1 MAQRLSTSFVNTNIP
16 GAYPEVTVKS
26 TPVGITST
34 GDIVIIGEAEGG
46 ADYTQETLKD
56 NFFTPTQLDRVSA
69 KYLRGPIV
77 DAMRALVSPSNDTEI
92 TGSVG
97 KVYVVKTNSG
107 TKAKS
112 ELQVYPS
119 SVSGYFFEDDVT
131 VYADAAPPKKDPQ
144 GDEGWYYKN
153 DGDGGFN
160 KINWYFYA
168 DSDAIAVTVGDL
180 SSLYAVAEVRSDS
193 TDNFHLAYYTIKQ
206 NDGNDAGSWYRSR
219 QVYTPIEPFDRNK
232 KHLFYV
238 GTEPDANIH
247 PELDRVECQL
257 SLISSVGPNDPSEE
271 ILTTVIGTNSAA
283 IVDSVEIL
291 VQKLGIIAS
300 NYQDEK
306 TLLVRES
313 YGLLESSNYGVDGN
327 KYYYQ
332 VTQVENEVGP
342 FKESSSLSFSDP
354 SIYDGLTFAIRENGK
369 AAQTIQLGIGGHSN
383 ISEIASEINSLLP
396 TGLKCEAN
404 LDLNSL
410 IISSKIDLLANK
422 KGFGKSFELIDA
434 VAGDLSVIGFSEEL
448 VVSSQEP
455 EIELS
460 VKRQDTNTNES
471 FAVEAEVAITVG
483 YDGTSATLDISSGV
497 LSTTVVGGSGSNLSI
512 NLSEY
517 TTMSDLA
524 SFISSQTGYSASSI
538 AASNNLSPLRLDEVS
553 AVGIAS
559 SEGSEPGRVKKAAYN
574 FALKLSESSVVD
586 FEFAVGAGLPAETAQ
601 AKYLAGGT
609 KGATTA
615 ADIVNA
621 IPALEGIK
629 VNFVLPLF
637 SRDAADDIADGLTD
651 SSSTY
656 TIDAVNF
663 AVKSHVLAMS
673 TVKLKRNRIAMLSKD
688 ASYADVKAHSQSLS
702 SFRSIVCFQKT
713 SQVDALG
720 NVVEFQPWHTAA
732 IATGMQSAGF
742 YKSLTNK
749 FANVISFK
757 DPAGFDSGNPGSV
770 EDAIDAG
777 LMFLQAET
785 AGNKFVVDQTTYG
798 FDTNFVYNSLQAV
811 YMSDVLAI
819 QLAESLERFAVGKSL
834 ADITAASMAGHISKV
849 MEVYK
854 RLKITGASD
863 DAPLGFKNLKINI
876 NGPIAEV
883 KLEAKLATA
892 ILFIPIQLELSQI
905 QSSASA

>member
-1 MAQRLSTSFVNTNIP
+1 MAQRLTTSSVNTNIP

-34 GDIVIIGEAEGG
+34 GDIVIIGEADGG
-46 ADYTQETLKD
+46 ADYTQEILVN
-56 NFFTPTQLDRVSA
+56 NFYTTTQLDRVAA
-69 KYLRGPIV
+69 KYIRGPIV
-77 DAMRALVSPSNDTEI
+77 DAMRALTSPSNDTNI
-92 TGSVG
+92 QGSAG
-97 KVYVVKTNSG
+97 RVYIVKTNAG

-131 VYADAAPPKKDPQ
+131 VYADAAPAKKDPQ

-193 TDNFHLAYYTIKQ
+193 TDNFHLAYYTIRQ

-238 GTEPDANIH
+238 GTEPAANIH

-342 FKESSSLSFSDP
+342 SKESSSLSFSDP
-354 SIYDGLTFAIRENGK
+354 SIYDGLAFAIRENGK

-404 LDLNSL
+404 LDSNSL

-455 EIELS
+455 EIQIS
-460 VKRQDTNTNES
+460 IKREDTNTNES
-471 FAVEAEVAITVG
+471 FTVESEVAMTIG
-483 YDGTSATLDISSGV
+483 YQGTACKVSVSGGV
-497 LSTTVVGGSGSNLSI
+497 LSTIVTAGAGSNISV

-517 TTMSDLA
+517 STIADLA
-524 SFISSQTGYSASSI
+524 SFINSQPGYSATSI
-538 AASNNLSPLRLDEVS
+538 ASSNNASPLVLDEVS
-553 AVGIAS
+553 LEAACTSDV
-559 SEGSEPGRVKKAAYN
+559 EPGRIKKSAHN
-574 FALKLSESSVVD
+574 FERKISESSSVS
-586 FEFAVGAGLPAETAQ
+586 FSAEATAGIPEEMAKPAYLQNGA
-601 AKYLAGGT
+601 
-609 KGATTA
+609 KGATSA

-637 SRDAADDIADGLTD
+637 SRDASEDIADGLTD
-651 SSSTY
+651 SASTY
-656 TIDAVNF
+656 TIDAINF
-663 AVKSHVLAMS
+663 AIKSHVLAMS
-673 TVKLKRNRIAMLSKD
+673 TIKIKRNRVAMLSKD
-688 ASYADVKAHSQSLS
+688 ASYADVKAHAQSLAS
-702 SFRSIVCFQKT
+702 YRCNIVMQKS
-713 SQVDALG
+713 SQVDSLG
-720 NVVEFQPWHTAA
+720 NVKEFAPWHTAA
-732 IATGMQSAGF
+732 IAIGMQSAGF
-742 YKSLTNK
+742 YRSLTNK
-749 FANVISFK
+749 FANVISYK
-757 DPAGFDSGNPGSV
+757 DPSGFDSGNIGDV

-777 LMFLQAET
+777 IMFLQKET
-785 AGNKFVVDQTTYG
+785 AGNKWVVDQTTYG
-798 FDTNFVYNSLQAV
+798 FDSNFVYNSLQAV

-819 QLAESLERFAVGKSL
+819 QLADSLQSAFVGKSL
-834 ADITAASMAGHISKV
+834 ADVNGAVISAFIAKK
-849 MEVYK
+849 MDEYR
-854 RLKITGASD
+854 RLKIIGASD
-863 DAPLGFKNLKINI
+863 DAPLGYKNLKISI
-876 NGPIAEV
+876 NGPIADV

-905 QSSASA
+905 QSSAES

>member
-26 TPVGITST
+26 TPTGITST

-92 TGSVG
+92 QGSVG
-97 KVYVVKTNSG
+97 KVYIVKTNGGSQAQATVAG
-107 TKAKS
+107 
-112 ELQVYPS
+112 
-119 SVSGYFFEDDVT
+119 VSGDYGT
-131 VYADAAPPKKDPQ
+131 LKD
-144 GDEGWYYKN
+144 KN
-153 DGDGGFN
+153 
-160 KINWYFYA
+160 
-168 DSDAIAVTVGDL
+168 
-180 SSLYAVAEVRSDS
+180 
-193 TDNFHLAYYTIKQ
+193 
-206 NDGNDAGSWYRSR
+206 
-219 QVYTPIEPFDRNK
+219 
-232 KHLFYV
+232 
-238 GTEPDANIH
+238 
-247 PELDRVECQL
+247 
-257 SLISSVGPNDPSEE
+257 
-271 ILTTVIGTNSAA
+271 
-283 IVDSVEIL
+283 
-291 VQKLGIIAS
+291 
-300 NYQDEK
+300 
-306 TLLVRES
+306 
-313 YGLLESSNYGVDGN
+313 YGLDGN

-332 VTQVENEVGP
+332 VTQVEEEVGP
-342 FKESSSLSFSDP
+342 EKQGADLVIGDGSIFDGLSFGFIANGGVTTTITLSGNMTDHDDKVKLAAEIDAQMPPGWTCEEAADSD
-354 SIYDGLTFAIRENGK
+354 AIVFIVNYPLEDN
-369 AAQTIQLGIGGHSN
+369 
-383 ISEIASEINSLLP
+383 
-396 TGLKCEAN
+396 
-404 LDLNSL
+404 D
-410 IISSKIDLLANK
+410 
-422 KGFGKSFELIDA
+422 KGWGKSFELVDSTP
-434 VAGDLSVIGFSEEL
+434 GDLAVLGHTAGL

-455 EIELS
+455 EVEIS
-460 VKRQDTNTNES
+460 IKRQDTNTNEA
-471 FAVEAEVAITVG
+471 FVVEAEIAFTIG
-483 YDGTSATLDISSGV
+483 YDGTSASLDISGGV

-512 NLSEY
+512 NLDEY
-517 TTMSDLA
+517 TTMADLA
-524 SFISSQTGYSASSI
+524 AFISSQAGYSATSI
-538 AASNNLSPLRLDEVS
+538 ASSNNLSPVRLDEVT

-559 SEGSEPGRVKKAAYN
+559 SEGEEPGRIKKAAYN
-574 FALKLSESSVVD
+574 FALKISESSVVD
-586 FEFAVGAGLPAETAQ
+586 FEFAVGAGLPADSDGS
-601 AKYLAGGT
+601 KFLMGGA

-621 IPALEGIK
+621 IPAIEGIK

-637 SRDAADDIADGLTD
+637 SRDASEDIADGVTD

-663 AVKSHVLAMS
+663 AIKSHVLAMS

-702 SFRSIVCFQKT
+702 SFRSVVCFQKT

-720 NVVEFQPWHTAA
+720 NVKEFQPWHTAA

-757 DPAGFDSGNPGSV
+757 DPSGFDSGNVGSV

-811 YMSDVLAI
+811 YMSDVLAV

-834 ADITAASMAGHISKV
+834 ADINAASMAGHISKV

-854 RLKITGASD
+854 RLKIIGASD
-863 DAPLGFKNLKINI
+863 DAPLGFKNLKISI
-876 NGPIAEV
+876 NGPVAEV

-905 QSSASA
+905 QSSTSV

>member
-107 TKAKS
+107 TKAESSLKK
-112 ELQVYPS
+112 YPS
-119 SVSGYFFEDDVT
+119 SASGYFFNDDAT
-131 VYADAAPPKKDPQ
+131 VYADAAPAIEDPE
-144 GDEGWYYKN
+144 GDQGWYYKN
-153 DGDGGFN
+153 DGSGGFN
-160 KINWYFYA
+160 KINWYFYTDT
-168 DSDAIAVTVGDL
+168 DSIAVTVGDL
-180 SSLYAVAEVRSDS
+180 QSLYAAAEVRSDS
-193 TDNFHLAYYTIKQ
+193 TDSFHLAYYTIPLG
-206 NDGNDAGSWYRSR
+206 DGNDAGSWYRSR
-219 QVYTPIEPFDRNK
+219 QVYQPIEPFDRNK
-232 KHLFYV
+232 KYLFYV
-238 GTEPDANIH
+238 GTEPDSSIH
-247 PELDRVECQL
+247 PELQRIECEI
-257 SLISSVGPNDPSEE
+257 STISSVGPNDSSEE
-271 ILTTVIGTNSAA
+271 ILTTVLGTNSVAA
-283 IVDSVEIL
+283 VNEIEIL
-291 VQKLGIIAS
+291 VQNLGIVAS
-300 NYQDEK
+300 NYSDEK
-306 TLLVRES
+306 TLIARSS
-313 YGLLESSNYGVDGN
+313 YGVLKDKNYGVDGN

-332 VTQVENEVGP
+332 VTQI
-342 FKESSSLSFSDP
+342 ESEAAPSVQGAGLDFSDP
-354 SIYDGLTFAIRENGK
+354 SIYDGLSFSVRLEGGIEKAI
-369 AAQTIQLGIGGHSN
+369 TLGTGTHADVLAL
-383 ISEIASEINSLLP
+383 ASEIDGLLP
-396 TGLKCEAN
+396 TGMGCEADTSN
-404 LDLNSL
+404 DSL
-410 IISSKIDLLANK
+410 IISLDIDLLANE
-422 KGFGKSFELIDA
+422 KGHGRSFELIDSTS
-434 VAGDLSVIGFSEEL
+434 GDLGAIGISESL

-455 EIELS
+455 EVEVSI
-460 VKRQDTNTNES
+460 KRQDTNTNEIFVIES
-471 FAVEAEVAITVG
+471 EIAMTMG
-483 YDGTSATLDISSGV
+483 YEGDSCSVSIEGGV
-497 LSTTVVGGSGSNLSI
+497 LSATVVGGIGSSLSV
-512 NLSEY
+512 NLSEH
-517 TTMSDLA
+517 TTIADLA
-524 SFISSQTGYSASSI
+524 AFISSKAGYSATSI
-538 AASNNLSPLRLDEVS
+538 ATSNNLSPLVLDETS
-553 AVGIAS
+553 FDAAS
-559 SEGSEPGRVKKAAYN
+559 SLGLESGRVKKSAYN
-574 FALKLSESSVVD
+574 FEQKIAQSAVVD
-586 FEFAVGAGLPAETAQ
+586 FTSEATAGIPEEMDVAA
-601 AKYLAGGT
+601 YLEGGT

-798 FDTNFVYNSLQAV
+798 FDSNFVYNSLQAV

>member
-107 TKAKS
+107 TKA
-112 ELQVYPS
+112 EATVDG
-119 SVSGYFFEDDVT
+119 VSGDYGT
-131 VYADAAPPKKDPQ
+131 VKD
-144 GDEGWYYKN
+144 K
-153 DGDGGFN
+153 
-160 KINWYFYA
+160 
-168 DSDAIAVTVGDL
+168 
-180 SSLYAVAEVRSDS
+180 
-193 TDNFHLAYYTIKQ
+193 
-206 NDGNDAGSWYRSR
+206 
-219 QVYTPIEPFDRNK
+219 
-232 KHLFYV
+232 
-238 GTEPDANIH
+238 
-247 PELDRVECQL
+247 
-257 SLISSVGPNDPSEE
+257 
-271 ILTTVIGTNSAA
+271 
-283 IVDSVEIL
+283 
-291 VQKLGIIAS
+291 
-300 NYQDEK
+300 
-306 TLLVRES
+306 
-313 YGLLESSNYGVDGN
+313 NYGIDGN

-332 VTQVENEVGP
+332 VTQVEDEAGP
-342 FKESSSLSFSDP
+342 SKQGADLVIGDGSIFDGLSFSF
-354 SIYDGLTFAIRENGK
+354 IGNGGATTVITLSGVMTDHDDK
-369 AAQTIQLGIGGHSN
+369 TKLAAEIDAQLPVGFS
-383 ISEIASEINSLLP
+383 
-396 TGLKCEAN
+396 CVEAAT
-404 LDLNSL
+404 DAVIFQS
-410 IISSKIDLLANK
+410 DVDADANE
-422 KGFGKSFELIDA
+422 KGWGKSFELIDSTP
-434 VAGDLSVIGFSEEL
+434 GDLAVLGHAAGL
-448 VVSSQEP
+448 TVSSQEP
-455 EIELS
+455 EIEFC

-471 FAVEAEVAITVG
+471 FAVEAEVAITIG

-497 LSTTVVGGSGSNLSI
+497 LSTTVVGGSGANLSI

-524 SFISSQTGYSASSI
+524 SFISSQAGYSASSI

-553 AVGIAS
+553 AIGIAS

-586 FEFAVGAGLPAETAQ
+586 FEFAVGAGLPVEIAQ
-601 AKYLAGGT
+601 AKYLADGT

-637 SRDAADDIADGLTD
+637 SRDASEDIADGLTD

-798 FDTNFVYNSLQAV
+798 FDSNFVYNSLQAV

-834 ADITAASMAGHISKV
+834 ADITAAGMAGHISKK
-849 MEVYK
+849 MEEYK